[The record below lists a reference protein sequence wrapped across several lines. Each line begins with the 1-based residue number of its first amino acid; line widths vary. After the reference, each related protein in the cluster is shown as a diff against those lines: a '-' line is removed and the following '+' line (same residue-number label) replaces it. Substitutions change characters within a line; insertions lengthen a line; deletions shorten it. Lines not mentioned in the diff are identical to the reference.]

1 MNNIYIHK
9 NEQQHGPYTE
19 EQVRNFLYEGRFTS
33 ADMGWTEG
41 AADWKPLGDMLAA
54 APNQPPPVRSSN
66 SPPQQQPQMTTQP
79 NPNNPKG
86 LIIASWLMIGLTCLV
101 SLIPGI
107 GFATWLI
114 AAPVLLV
121 TFILGIIALTK
132 GGTLQGILILLTSL
146 IVAPIFLLIAP
157 IVTTAGAVAAAESS
171 SSGSSGNTLSSSSST
186 TSSTSSQTQPTSA
199 PKYEVGQTIS
209 TPGLDIT
216 VLTAK
221 KRGRLG
227 NEFFSSSPSEGA
239 VYVAVTWQYKNTS
252 SQPLGMFERPS
263 MELKDAN
270 GVTYSPDLGASG
282 SYATEVDFDEKV
294 MSDLNPG
301 ITVKTADVFE
311 VSSELIQN
319 PGWRIVINADKKIE
333 MPLPQ

>member
-1 MNNIYIHK
+1 MNNIYIHE

-41 AADWKPLGDMLAA
+41 AADWKPLGDMLATT
-54 APNQPPPVRSSN
+54 PNQPPPVPSSN
-66 SPPQQQPQMTTQP
+66 PQPQQQPQMTTQP

-146 IVAPIFLLIAP
+146 IVAPIFL
-157 IVTTAGAVAAAESS
+157 VT
-171 SSGSSGNTLSSSSST
+171 
-186 TSSTSSQTQPTSA
+186 
-199 PKYEVGQTIS
+199 
-209 TPGLDIT
+209 
-216 VLTAK
+216 
-221 KRGRLG
+221 
-227 NEFFSSSPSEGA
+227 
-239 VYVAVTWQYKNTS
+239 
-252 SQPLGMFERPS
+252 
-263 MELKDAN
+263 
-270 GVTYSPDLGASG
+270 
-282 SYATEVDFDEKV
+282 
-294 MSDLNPG
+294 
-301 ITVKTADVFE
+301 
-311 VSSELIQN
+311 IQ
-319 PGWRIVINADKKIE
+319 VV
-333 MPLPQ
+333 

>member
-19 EQVRNFLYEGRFTS
+19 DQVRNFLYEGRFTS
-33 ADMGWTEG
+33 SDMGWTEG
-41 AADWKPLGDMLAA
+41 AADWKPIGEMLSTT
-54 APNQPPPVRSSN
+54 PNQPPPVPPSK
-66 SPPQQQPQMTTQP
+66 SPQLPAQQQPQMTTQP

-121 TFILGIIALTK
+121 TFILGIVTLTK

-146 IVAPIFLLIAP
+146 IAAPIFLFLAP
-157 IVTTAGAVAAAESS
+157 IITTAGAVAAAEAS
-171 SSGSSGNTLSSSSST
+171 SSGPSGYTTSSSSSS
-186 TSSTSSQTQPTSA
+186 TSSTSSQPQPTSA
-199 PKYEVGQTIS
+199 PQYKVGETIS

-216 VLTAK
+216 VLTAQ

-239 VYVAVTWQYKNTS
+239 VYVAVTWQYKNAS
-252 SQPLGMFERPS
+252 SLF
-263 MELKDAN
+263 
-270 GVTYSPDLGASG
+270 
-282 SYATEVDFDEKV
+282 
-294 MSDLNPG
+294 
-301 ITVKTADVFE
+301 
-311 VSSELIQN
+311 
-319 PGWRIVINADKKIE
+319 
-333 MPLPQ
+333 